1 MKKKDSIIVES
12 FLDFPVRQLC
22 TVPIIVVY
30 KSPSDYPG
38 KYVARLWDVHN
49 RPTRYAMIKNSLED
63 VRKGI
68 PETMTRLGPAAKD
81 DPVIIETWL

>member
-1 MKKKDSIIVES
+1 MKKKDSIIIGS

-22 TVPIIVVY
+22 TVPIIVIY
-30 KSPSDYPG
+30 KSPADYPG
-38 KYVARLWDVHN
+38 QYVARLWDVRN
-49 RPTRYAMIKNSLED
+49 RPTRYAMIKDSLED

-68 PETMTRLGPAAKD
+68 PVTMIRLSPSEKD